1 MATNIGQPGSL
12 SRTNTRADF
21 AMALG
26 PSLTPV
32 DPARQTGKLLERPAR
47 KGGTLPSNARVE
59 DRIKELIVELLFLKD
74 VAPSSIGDEDVLEET
89 LGVDSVA
96 LFQIVAGL
104 EEAFDIR
111 FQDEDFVA
119 EKFRTVKAIANV
131 VRQKRGEAGPQ

>member
-1 MATNIGQPGSL
+1 M
-12 SRTNTRADF
+12 
-21 AMALG
+21 
-26 PSLTPV
+26 
-32 DPARQTGKLLERPAR
+32 
-47 KGGTLPSNARVE
+47 PSNARVE

-119 EKFRTVKAIANV
+119 EKFRTVKAIADV